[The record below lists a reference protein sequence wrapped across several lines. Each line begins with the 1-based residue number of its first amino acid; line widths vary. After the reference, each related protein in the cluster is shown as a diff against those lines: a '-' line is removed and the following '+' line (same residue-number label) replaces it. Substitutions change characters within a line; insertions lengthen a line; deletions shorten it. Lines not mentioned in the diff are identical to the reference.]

1 MKTAQIK
8 TENNSL
14 GENILQKKINDANE
28 YFKKIDRNQFE
39 EFRKQRKVLS
49 KV

>member
-14 GENILQKKINDANE
+14 GEKILQKKINDANE
-28 YFKKIDRNQFE
+28 YFKKIDKNNIE
-39 EFRKQRKVLS
+39 EFRKQRKSLS